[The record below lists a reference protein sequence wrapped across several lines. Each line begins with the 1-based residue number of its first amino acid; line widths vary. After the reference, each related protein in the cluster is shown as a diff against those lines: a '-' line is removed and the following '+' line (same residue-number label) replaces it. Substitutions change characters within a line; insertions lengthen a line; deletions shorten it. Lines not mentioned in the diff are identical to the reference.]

1 MRKKAVSRRDFLKFS
16 VAGLGAGLGGCAHL
30 GANEKIPPAE
40 GQKQKEEKK
49 EKITYRTLGKT
60 GIKLPVVTMGV
71 QNSNNPNLVRAAL
84 DGGMVHLDTAHYYQR
99 GTNEAMIGEVV
110 KGRPRDSFVIA
121 TKESLPK
128 NRITGLYRGGATEKA
143 FLGQLDISLKRL
155 GLEYVDILYQHNVW
169 KREAVLFEP
178 VLKAL
183 EKAKKEGKTRFVGVS
198 THRNEPEV
206 IQAAVDSQV
215 YDVVETAY
223 NFRQKHYV
231 EVRKAIATAAKAG
244 LGVVAMKTIGGWSP
258 EWQEHFGG
266 LGSPGPYLAGQGAD
280 VRAAMKWVLQD
291 PNVHTIIAGITT
303 FDQLEVD
310 LKLQGD
316 FSLSKSEKENLQSA
330 ALQSSLYCQGCG
342 TCLNACVKQLPI
354 PDLMRAYMY
363 VYGYRNLVEAQD
375 LLASLDIP
383 ANPCEDCGPCPVQCL
398 NRWNVSERL
407 QNIVRL
413 RDVPPEFIA

>member
-30 GANEKIPPAE
+30 GTNEKISPAE
-40 GQKQKEEKK
+40 GQKQE

-60 GIKLPVVTMGV
+60 GIKLPVITMGV

-84 DGGMVHLDTAHYYQR
+84 DGGMIHLDTAHYYQR
-99 GTNEAMIGEVV
+99 GTNEGMIGEVV
-110 KGRPRDSFVIA
+110 KGKPRDSFVIA
-121 TKESLPK
+121 TKEHLPM
-128 NRITGLYRGGATEKA
+128 NRITGLYRGGATERA
-143 FLGQLDISLKRL
+143 FLGKLDISLKRL

-178 VLKAL
+178 ILKAL

-244 LGVVAMKTIGGWSP
+244 LGIVAMKTIGGWSP
-258 EWQEHFGG
+258 EWQEHFGP
-266 LGSPGPYLAGQGAD
+266 LGSQGPYLADRGAD
-280 VRAAMKWVLQD
+280 PLAAMKWVLQD

-310 LKLQGD
+310 LKLQRD
-316 FSLSKSEKENLQSA
+316 FSLSKSEKENLRSA

-342 TCLNACVKQLPI
+342 TCLNACVKRLPI

-375 LLASLDIP
+375 LLSSLDLA
-383 ANPCEDCGPCPVQCL
+383 ANPCGDCGSCPVQCL
-398 NRWNVSERL
+398 NQWNVSERVR
-407 QNIVRL
+407 NIVRL
-413 RDVPPEFIA
+413 RDVPSEFIA